1 MEEKLEKELLRDIRL
16 IKSLLEG
23 QILQRKIDR
32 DEIFKVIFMLNSI
45 INFYFQKEAANE
57 EPTE

>member
-45 INFYFQKEAANE
+45 INFYFQEEAANE
-57 EPTE
+57 

>member
-45 INFYFQKEAANE
+45 INFYFQEEAANE
-57 EPTE
+57 KPIE